1 MGVPE
6 MTQLAAT
13 AKVTPAVNQIELHP
27 WLQNKHVTDYC
38 NAHGIV
44 LEVTAW
50 LAWAPVGSLLWLH
63 SCLQV
68 QADCRSMYHM

>member
-44 LEVTAW
+44 LEV
-50 LAWAPVGSLLWLH
+50 
-63 SCLQV
+63 SCGACMGPRCLPNEASQLV
-68 QADCRSMYHM
+68 TRAC

>member
-38 NAHGIV
+38 NEHGIV
-44 LEVTAW
+44 LEVSNRDSSGPCWCYVAMPSSHCCQVHCP
-50 LAWAPVGSLLWLH
+50 AMH
-63 SCLQV
+63 S
-68 QADCRSMYHM
+68 